1 MSDFL
6 KRILPPMAKALAL
19 GCFLILRTVPARA
32 QDQGAKDQAAKD
44 KVPPPKEAPQ
54 PRMRTM
60 SPRPATKAYKAED
73 ESSRSVPAE
82 TMEHKKVTGAA
93 GGQEIR
99 AKEGQEDK

>member
-6 KRILPPMAKALAL
+6 KRILPLMAKALAL
-19 GCFLILRTVPARA
+19 GCFLILLTVPARA

-44 KVPPPKEAPQ
+44 KVPPPKETPQ

-60 SPRPATKAYKAED
+60 SPRPATKASKGEE
-73 ESSRSVPAE
+73 ESPRQMPTE
-82 TMEHKKVTGAA
+82 TLERKKVTGTA